1 VRTSNP
7 DIYRGNYRRALKLVI
22 ATIGGDMSHFAD
34 VIITNVKV
42 FTADESNPHA
52 EAVAVRGDRIVSVGS
67 KAEVEEWRG
76 RGTRVLDGQGN
87 TLLPGFI
94 DSHFHLL
101 WGSIELADAQLQ
113 GVRTSNDLRGVLQAF
128 AADNKTSP
136 WVVGNGIKYGIISTR
151 QELDIILPDRPVFI
165 EAYDGHTGWANTRA
179 LEMTGVLQP
188 GKEIGP
194 NGIIVR
200 DAAGLA
206 IGELREGDAMN
217 AVLDFVPKPG
227 EARKRE
233 LLKLAMKQIAAAGVT
248 SVHNMNGDRE
258 EMLTYA
264 AMEDA
269 GEMTLRVYVPYLVK
283 PGTTEDMLDEAAAMA
298 GIQGEYARGGAAKF
312 FMDGV
317 WESYTALNLDPY
329 ADDPDATGTG
339 IWSLESFT
347 QMAAACDK
355 RGLQIF
361 VHACGD
367 GAVRRTLDGYEAV
380 QMLNGERDSRH
391 RVEHIEVIHPDDM
404 PRFKQLGVI
413 ASMQPVHS
421 PMTGQD
427 ADVWLARTGPQRWP
441 LSFAWRDL
449 KNAGATLAL
458 GSDWSVASYN
468 PMLGIFSA
476 LNRQKWEP
484 QNPDQRLTLEEA
496 LIGYTRDAAY
506 AEFQEHQKGQLKEGY
521 LADMVLLSEDIF
533 KTRPEELNNVKPL
546 FTIVAGKLV
555 YEAG

>member
-42 FTADESNPHA
+42 FTADGSNPHA
-52 EAVAVRGDRIVSVGS
+52 EAVAVRGDRIVYVGS
-67 KAEVEEWRG
+67 KAEVDEWRG

>member
-1 VRTSNP
+1 
-7 DIYRGNYRRALKLVI
+7 
-22 ATIGGDMSHFAD
+22 MSKFAD
-34 VIITNVKV
+34 SIITNAKI
-42 FTADESNPHA
+42 FTIDEANPRA
-52 EAVAVRGDRIVSVGS
+52 EAIAVRGDRIVYAGS
-67 KAEVEEWRG
+67 RMEVEEWRG

-101 WGSIELADAQLQ
+101 WGSIELADAQLHE
-113 GVRTSNDLRGVLQAF
+113 VRTPADLRSVLLAF
-128 AADNKTSP
+128 AVDHKTSP
-136 WVVGNGIKYGIISTR
+136 WVVGNGIKYGVVSTR
-151 QELDIILPDRPVFI
+151 QELDTILPDRPVFI

-179 LEMTGVLQP
+179 LEMTGVLQA

-200 DAAGLA
+200 DADGLA
-206 IGELREGDAMN
+206 TGELREGDAMN
-217 AVLDFVPKPG
+217 AVLDFVPKPD

-248 SVHNMNGDRE
+248 SVHNMNGDME

-283 PGTTEDMLDEAAAMA
+283 PGTTEGMLDEAAAMA
-298 GIQGEYARGGAAKF
+298 GIRGEYARGGAVKF

-329 ADDPDATGTG
+329 ADDPNANGEG

-347 QMAAACDK
+347 RMAAACDE

-367 GAVRRTLDGYEAV
+367 GAVRRTLDGYEAG
-380 QMLNGERDSRH
+380 QKLNGERDSRH

-404 PRFKQLGVI
+404 PRFKQLGVL

-441 LSFAWRDL
+441 VSFAWRDL
-449 KNAGATLAL
+449 KNAGARLVF

-468 PMLGIFSA
+468 PMLGVYSA
-476 LNRQKWEP
+476 MNRQKWES
-484 QNPDQRLTLEEA
+484 QNPDQRLSLEEV

-506 AEFQEHQKGQLKEGY
+506 AEFQEHRKGQLKEGY

-546 FTIVAGKLV
+546 FTMVAGNLV